1 VCLTK
6 GCVKTAADLIKSIDE
21 SVDPCQDF
29 FQFACG
35 NYIKETQIPDHKS
48 KYGTIYKLA
57 ETLNRRL
64 RESFESES
72 DSSEPK
78 AYENVRNLYH
88 SCMDTEAITNNSER
102 DLKAIIQSLGGWP
115 VLDDT
120 WESKNFKW
128 LEKSF
133 DAWEIGFNFEGLIAI
148 DVVTDQKNATKRILK
163 IDQPKLGLS
172 REYLMEGKEAK
183 SVNAYRNYMVN
194 IAVLLGADQTL
205 AEIDMTEVL
214 DLELQV
220 AEISLPKEERRNK
233 SALYNLLPVK
243 DLSTLYPLPWLPH
256 LKKIVADLEED
267 EPVNVAVPEY
277 LTNLNRVISN
287 TTPRTIANLL
297 MWRHVQ
303 FAVDFLT
310 EEAKEIKLEF
320 EKVIKG
326 KSRKS
331 PRWEQCAKK
340 TAGLDDHSALY
351 RTEGSLTN
359 AVGSMYA
366 KAHFPQSKK
375 KMMEEIVGRIRKEFR
390 TMLEELDWMDEDTRA
405 KALNKIDLMVSH
417 IAYSNEI
424 LDTEILDQFYDGLT
438 LRRENGYLGNILQ
451 LKQWINSYHSK
462 EFRKV
467 RDPQSWKTHGG
478 AAIVNA
484 YYEAKQNSMI
494 FPAGF
499 LDGIFFQEDRP
510 LYMNYGSI
518 GVVVGHEITHGFDDR
533 GSQND
538 ATGALVDW
546 WEPETKE
553 RYVEKT
559 ACVINQFNN
568 FTVEVLGETLNV
580 NGINTQGE
588 NVADLS
594 GLKAAIRTYEKIV
607 ERWGEEP
614 GLPGLSYSARQLFW
628 VSYAR
633 NWCSVRRPAS
643 LKDQVLTDPHSPARF
658 RINGPISNQPKFSE
672 DWSCPLGSPMNP
684 EEKCE
689 VW

>member
-1 VCLTK
+1 MCLTK

-546 WEPETKE
+546 WQPETKE

-580 NGINTQGE
+580 NGINTQG
-588 NVADLS
+588 LP
-594 GLKAAIRTYEKIV
+594 IV
-607 ERWGEEP
+607 MYFQ
-614 GLPGLSYSARQLFW
+614 S
-628 VSYAR
+628 
-633 NWCSVRRPAS
+633 
-643 LKDQVLTDPHSPARF
+643 
-658 RINGPISNQPKFSE
+658 
-672 DWSCPLGSPMNP
+672 
-684 EEKCE
+684 
-689 VW
+689 